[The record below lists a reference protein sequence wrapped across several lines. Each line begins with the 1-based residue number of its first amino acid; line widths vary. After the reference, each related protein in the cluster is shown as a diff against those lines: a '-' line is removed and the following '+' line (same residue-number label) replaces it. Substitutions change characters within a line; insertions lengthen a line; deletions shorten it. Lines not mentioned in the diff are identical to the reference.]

1 MDEVLDEAGDLQ
13 AVPAEAEAVAG
24 TSNIV
29 AQIRSEGLRE
39 VDRIGA
45 QAVRDAEALHDDVGR
60 QIDQLRAA
68 AARHAELIR
77 SSASCEADQV
87 QAEAA
92 ARAEEHLAAAQADA
106 ERQRTQADR
115 DAADVV
121 DAAVRVA
128 AELPRRAAEEAG
140 ALHRAAAA
148 AAVRIRADAQEE
160 AARLV
165 ATAAQDLES
174 AREATST
181 AEATGPVIRA
191 EADRDARAL
200 IGRSEEALAGA
211 RATAVQS
218 DLEAAVILGQ
228 ALREAASALDSAR
241 GDLEAAGSLL
251 VAPPGV
257 PSEAPPGAD
266 EGVGLAEAP
275 RPTVDE
281 HVAVEVAEGP
291 PEAAAP
297 AGPFLVPVLGLGREL
312 VLRLLVWGGLLAG
325 AFFWVWWL
333 GTGHGSWSPASVL
346 VGLLLAWVFALP
358 MYFLFFACRMTRPN
372 PMVPLPDLRVAMVV
386 TKAPSEPWSV
396 VRRTIEAMLDQ
407 DIPLPYDV
415 WLADERP
422 AEETER
428 WCADHGVHLSSRFGV
443 AGYQNQSWPR
453 RKRCK
458 EGNLAFFYDRYG
470 YERYDVVAHLD
481 ADHVPAPDYLEEV
494 VRPFADPAV
503 GYVCAPSVCDANADQ
518 GWTVR
523 GRLYREATLHGPV
536 QAGSNNGY
544 APVCIGSHYAVRT
557 TALREVG
564 GIGPELAED
573 YTTTLWLQSAGWVGV
588 FNIGARAHGDGPESL
603 DEMLLQEVQWAR
615 SLGTILVRWAP
626 GRMGRV
632 PLRARV
638 RLAFALA
645 FYLFQGCTMAV
656 ATILPLVGVA
666 LRTSWGETSIVGFY
680 IHLWPYTLVLF
691 LIVAY
696 LRRRRLLRPMDAK
709 LWSWELVL
717 FQLVRWPWTFG
728 GFLQGMWAGARSE
741 VVDFKVT
748 QKATPGIKALRVRS
762 LVPTLALGVLPAA
775 AFVLVRDPGEALG
788 LQIVAIFQGATY
800 LGCAV
805 VVVALHLAANRRRR
819 QESMTSWHTWTSGGA
834 AVAVTASVVAATGL
848 AVAWRLQAYGLTP

>member
-1 MDEVLDEAGDLQ
+1 MDEVLDEAADLR
-13 AVPAEAEAVAG
+13 AVPSAAEAVAEAL
-24 TSNIV
+24 NIV
-29 AQIRSEGLRE
+29 AQIRAEGRRE

-45 QAVRDAEALHDDVGR
+45 QAVRDAEALHHDVGR
-60 QIDQLRAA
+60 QTDQLRAA
-68 AARHAELIR
+68 ATRHAELIR

-92 ARAEEHLAAAQADA
+92 ARAEEHLAAAWADA

-121 DAAVRVA
+121 DAAVRAA

-140 ALHRAAAA
+140 ALHRAAA

-181 AEATGPVIRA
+181 AEATGQVIRA
-191 EADRDARAL
+191 EADRAARAL
-200 IGRSEEALAGA
+200 IGRSEEALASA

-218 DLEAAVILGQ
+218 DLEAAAILGH

-251 VAPPGV
+251 VAAPGV

-275 RPTVDE
+275 RPTADE
-281 HVAVEVAEGP
+281 QVAVVVAEGP

-297 AGPFLVPVLGLGREL
+297 AGPLLVPVLSLGREL

-333 GTGHGSWSPASVL
+333 GTGHGSWGPASVL
-346 VGLLLAWVFALP
+346 VTVLLAWVSALP
-358 MYFLFFACRMTRPN
+358 IYFLFFACRMTRPN

-386 TKAPSEPWSV
+386 TKAPSEPWPI
-396 VRRTIEAMLDQ
+396 VRRTLEAMLDQ
-407 DIPLPYDV
+407 GIPLAYDV

-428 WCADHGVHLSSRFGV
+428 WCAEHGVHLSSRFGV

-470 YERYDVVAHLD
+470 YERYDVVAQLD

-523 GRLYREATLHGPV
+523 GRLYREATMHGPV

-557 TALREVG
+557 TALREAG
-564 GIGPELAED
+564 GVGPELAED

-626 GRMGRV
+626 GRLGRV
-632 PLRARV
+632 PLRARA
-638 RLAFALA
+638 RLRFALA
-645 FYLFQGCTMAV
+645 FYLLQGWAMAV
-656 ATILPLVGVA
+656 ATILPLLGVA
-666 LRTSWGETSIVGFY
+666 LHTSWGETSIVGFY
-680 IHLWPYTLVLF
+680 VHLWPYTLVVL

-696 LRRRRLLRPMDAK
+696 LRRCRLLRPMDAK

-728 GFLQGMWAGARSE
+728 GFLHGMWAGKRSE
-741 VVDFKVT
+741 EADFKVT

-775 AFVLVRDPGEALG
+775 AFVLVRHPGEALG
-788 LQIVAIFQGATY
+788 LQIVASFQAATY

-819 QESMTSWHTWTSGGA
+819 HGSLTSSWFTWTGGGA
-834 AVAVTASVVAATGL
+834 ALAVTASIVAATGL
-848 AVAWRLQAYGLTP
+848 AVAWRLQAYGLSP